1 MGESGCGKSTIF
13 QLLMR
18 FYDPDE
24 GRITLDGTDLRD
36 LDIYWLREQIGY
48 VGQEPVLFA
57 TTLRENLLFG
67 KEGATQEEIDSALKK
82 AEAYEFVYSLKDKL
96 ETFAGTA
103 GGQISGGQKQR
114 LAIARALLKN
124 PRILLLDEAT
134 SALDRRN
141 EKHIQETLN
150 KIAEEK
156 TTITIAH
163 RVRTIMNCDEIFVLE
178 NGRILERGQFFQLQ
192 RYKDLKMD
200 EDGEENTSPEK
211 QHHLKAKEGVVTF
224 EVAATAEAK

>member
-1 MGESGCGKSTIF
+1 MEINSKSTAFVGESGCGKSTIF
-13 QLLMR
+13 QLMMR

-36 LDIYWLREQIGY
+36 LNLYWLREQIGY

-67 KEGATQEEIDSALKK
+67 KEEATQEEIDSALKK

-124 PRILLLDEAT
+124 PRVLLLDEAT

-141 EKHIQETLN
+141 EKNIQATLN
-150 KIAEEK
+150 KIA
-156 TTITIAH
+156 
-163 RVRTIMNCDEIFVLE
+163 
-178 NGRILERGQFFQLQ
+178 
-192 RYKDLKMD
+192 
-200 EDGEENTSPEK
+200 
-211 QHHLKAKEGVVTF
+211 
-224 EVAATAEAK
+224 

>member
-36 LDIYWLREQIGY
+36 LDIYWLRDQIGY

-67 KEGATQEEIDSALKK
+67 KEDATQEEIDSALRK
-82 AEAYEFVYSLKDKL
+82 AEAYDFVYSLKDNL
-96 ETFAGTA
+96 EAFAGTA

-141 EKHIQETLN
+141 EKNIQNTLN

-156 TTITIAH
+156 ITVTIAH
-163 RVRTIMNCDEIFVLE
+163 RERTIMNCNEIFVLE
-178 NGRILERGQFFQLQ
+178 RGRIREKGKFFELQ
-192 RYKDLKMD
+192 RYRNLKMV
-200 EDGEENTSPEK
+200 EDAEEHYNPGK
-211 QHHLKAKEGVVTF
+211 
-224 EVAATAEAK
+224 

>member
-178 NGRILERGQFFQLQ
+178 KGRILERGQFFQLQ

-200 EDGEENTSPEK
+200 EDGEENASPEK
-211 QHHLKAKEGVVTF
+211 KHHHHH
-224 EVAATAEAK
+224 

>member
-36 LDIYWLREQIGY
+36 IDIYWLREQIGY

-67 KEGATQEEIDSALKK
+67 KEDATQEEIDSALRK
-82 AEAYEFVYSLKDKL
+82 AEAYEFVNSLKDKL

-156 TTITIAH
+156 TTVTIAH
-163 RVRTIMNCDEIFVLE
+163 RVRTIMHC
-178 NGRILERGQFFQLQ
+178 
-192 RYKDLKMD
+192 
-200 EDGEENTSPEK
+200 
-211 QHHLKAKEGVVTF
+211 
-224 EVAATAEAK
+224 